1 MSWLKEKLQDWLEIK
16 VQYWCSHRW
25 EILET
30 KKVEVLF
37 QLPREKNDRFYLP
50 NIDSKTYITTNT
62 KYIMKCTKCG
72 ELQAKVL

>member
-16 VQYWCSHRW
+16 VQHQCSHQW

-37 QLPREKNDRFYLP
+37 QF
-50 NIDSKTYITTNT
+50 NT

-72 ELQAKVL
+72 ELQAKTL

>member
-16 VQYWCSHRW
+16 VQHQCSHQW

-37 QLPREKNDRFYLP
+37 RF
-50 NIDSKTYITTNT
+50 NT

-72 ELQAKVL
+72 ELQAKTL